1 MPGCSIVATSR
12 TMSTPSASAG
22 TRSIEARWC
31 GRASGSVTT
40 MTMRKSATEAFV
52 ENHLWP
58 SMTHPS
64 PSRRADVESIVG
76 SAPAPG
82 SVIEKAERRSPASSG
97 CSQRSF
103 CSSLPASA
111 MSSALPE
118 SGAWQ
123 PNALGANCERPRISC
138 MSPRRTWP

>member
-1 MPGCSIVATSR
+1 MI
-12 TMSTPSASAG
+12 
-22 TRSIEARWC
+22 IDARWW

-58 SMTHPS
+58 SMTHSSVPS
-64 PSRRADVESIVG
+64 SSTARACSVVG
-76 SAPAPG
+76 SAPATPG
-82 SVIEKAERRSPASSG
+82 SVIENAERRSPASSG

-103 CSSLPASA
+103 CSSVPASA
-111 MSSALPE
+111 MSSELPE

-123 PNALGANCERPRISC
+123 PNALGA
-138 MSPRRTWP
+138 